1 MPGAPFEIRS
11 NGTPLAASPFSIA
24 SRSAT
29 WSVATRSSVP
39 AARPAHIA
47 VAVVGRA
54 ERRRDARLR
63 DLEGIAGRVAIVG
76 QGEVVRTGLGVR
88 PHPGRARFRDVPKC
102 RGARQVDDVDGR
114 VGGVR
119 ERHRA
124 MGRDGLG
131 LGRSRGRVIPR
142 CRVAAPERRLDRRVD
157 QDGVLA
163 VELEHPAPLA
173 EHAHRLEDRAVREP
187 EVEDHE
193 RLGGRNARVDHR
205 RQLGDRVVH
214 ATEDR
219 RAEREV
225 DRGIGRGDP
234 PELADA
240 GQDRAMGGRRRPR
253 PRVVEREERRRAAE
267 RRGDRVLEEA
277 VGLVVGGDAR
287 VGMDIDDA
295 GQHEQPR
302 RIDDLAGRDGG
313 PGEVRFDRFDGAAA
327 DGDVGAERS
336 LGGDHGA
343 AADDE
348 VGHHAGGVSPRPRGS
363 RSTGRPPTG
372 SAGPSRAA
380 GRPSRRRRRPSRNGW
395 PPAGRPWTPSC
406 SRRTGRRSRI
416 R

>member
-24 SRSAT
+24 SRSGDVVGRDEVERA
-29 WSVATRSSVP
+29 RGQ
-39 AARPAHIA
+39 ARPHRC
-47 VAVVGRA
+47 AVVGRA

-63 DLEGIAGRVAIVG
+63 DLDGIAGRVAIVG
-76 QGEVVRTGLGVR
+76 QREVVRAGLGVR
-88 PHPGRARFRDVPKC
+88 PHPGRASFRDVPKR

-124 MGRDGLG
+124 MGRHGLG
-131 LGRSRGRVIPR
+131 LGRSRRRVIPR

-193 RLGGRNARVDHR
+193 RLGGRHARVDHR
-205 RQLGDRVVH
+205 GQLGDRVIH

-225 DRGIGRGDP
+225 DRGIGRGDL

-240 GQDRAMGGRRRPR
+240 GQDRAMGRRRRSR
-253 PRVVEREERRRAAE
+253 PRVVEGEERRRAAE

-277 VGLVVGGDAR
+277 VGLVVGCDAR

-295 GQHEQPR
+295 GQHQQPR
-302 RIDDLAGRDGG
+302 RIDDLR
-313 PGEVRFDRFDGAAA
+313 
-327 DGDVGAERS
+327 
-336 LGGDHGA
+336 
-343 AADDE
+343 
-348 VGHHAGGVSPRPRGS
+348 RPR
-363 RSTGRPPTG
+363 RRARRGRV
-372 SAGPSRAA
+372 
-380 GRPSRRRRRPSRNGW
+380 RPLRWCRRGRRRRRGTI
-395 PPAGRPWTPSC
+395 A
-406 SRRTGRRSRI
+406 RR
-416 R
+416 